1 MLKTECTFEIKRLP
15 SEYLRGLAITFVVL
29 GHILG
34 GTFGVIDTHITS
46 ILGIGGVT
54 IFLLLSG
61 YGLYQSYR
69 KNGLQ
74 GKAYWDK
81 KIEKVFWPYAVITVI
96 FYIYMLFRG
105 NAPGSGA
112 LVSNILCVDYTRT
125 MDGTMWYMSF
135 LLIWYLAFFCV
146 FFFKGPLAGKIFMLM
161 LIGYAFQNYWLKDI
175 FKGCAWQFSTN
186 ALAFPLGVALGYL
199 MELYNRSRICDK
211 WKSAIC
217 LLVRIGIFAGSLAVL
232 LLTITK
238 IRLFSYWVCGVAM
251 FFVLYTLLSLPKSV
265 CRPLKWLGANS
276 FMIYLIEGKLID
288 IWGYFHLFENN
299 LALYLLSYAAASV
312 VCIYLYRYGVSLF
325 RRIFSFLE
333 QDPQNTQS

>member
-1 MLKTECTFEIKRLP
+1 
-15 SEYLRGLAITFVVL
+15 
-29 GHILG
+29 
-34 GTFGVIDTHITS
+34 
-46 ILGIGGVT
+46 
-54 IFLLLSG
+54 
-61 YGLYQSYR
+61 
-69 KNGLQ
+69 
-74 GKAYWDK
+74 
-81 KIEKVFWPYAVITVI
+81 
-96 FYIYMLFRG
+96 
-105 NAPGSGA
+105 
-112 LVSNILCVDYTRT
+112 
-125 MDGTMWYMSF
+125 MSF

-199 MELYNRSRICDK
+199 MELYNRSRIPAK
-211 WKSAIC
+211 WKTRLC
-217 LLVRIGIFAGSLAVL
+217 LLLRISIFAGSMIVL
-232 LLTITK
+232 ILTITK

-276 FMIYLIEGKLID
+276 FMIYLIEGKLIA